1 MSLRVGQAIGHY
13 RILRQLG
20 SGGMGEVYEAEDA
33 KLGRHVALKVLPEET
48 ARDPQMRQRFEREAK
63 AIAALNHPNIV
74 TIYSVEEAE
83 GIDFMTMELIDGQTL
98 REALPRGGM
107 PLDRLLGLAI
117 PLSEAVAAAHQQGI
131 THRDLKPENVILAR
145 DGKIKVLD
153 FGLAKVGAFFG
164 KSGDDSRL
172 PTRALTEEGR
182 IVGTVAYM
190 SPEQAEG
197 KPVDPRSDVFTLGI
211 MLYEMS
217 TGQQPFR
224 GDTAMSILSSIL
236 KENPPPVTQ
245 INATLPRDMSRIVNR
260 CLSKDPARRF
270 QSALGLSTELA
281 EVKQQLDSGEL
292 AAPGPGAW
300 RSGNVSAPAISSPA
314 ATAAPVT
321 MAGPA
326 RGGLTKY
333 VVAAATV
340 VVLATAA
347 FGTMRWWR
355 GRAVGDAARPGSQAS
370 VAPLPSGP
378 GATSGAAGDAG
389 ARPAGGRQRIVVLP
403 FENLGSA
410 DDAYFSDGMTEEI
423 TSRLASVSGLG
434 VISRN
439 SAMQYAKTG
448 KTTKQI
454 GAELGVDYVLAGTV
468 RWDRGAGRASRVR
481 VTPQLVRVADDTQLW
496 GDRYDR
502 EMKDIFA
509 VQSEIAGRV
518 VDKLG
523 LAMRQTGGPAAE
535 SPPTQNLDA
544 YQLYLRGKSLIS
556 PATETKGN
564 ATKGADL
571 LEQAVRLDPRFAQGW
586 AMLSFAH
593 SAMYQYRYDYT
604 EERLAKAREAADKSL
619 ALQPDLAE
627 GHRALGYY
635 YYWGRSDYAQAT
647 EEFRL
652 AAGGRGDDAE
662 TLEAMGYVMRRQG
675 RWDEAVA
682 AMEKAYALNPR
693 KLELVNA
700 LRETY
705 ETLRRYPEAIRF
717 ADLGLSLAPDSVG
730 VLVGNVFFRVN
741 VDGNT
746 RAAHDLLKKID
757 RREFPEAAGIE
768 SFLDEL
774 DGRFDAALAN
784 LAGYPHD
791 VLETQTL
798 YRPKSL
804 LAGFTYLA
812 MNDRARAQASCE
824 SGRQVLEKALAAS
837 PRDPRMRSGLAMALA
852 CLGRKDEAVREA
864 KLAADMV
871 PVSTDA
877 VDGPFYQETL
887 ARVYA
892 TIGERDAACDILG
905 KLLAYPSGTYVS
917 VLKQDPEWAPL
928 WKFPRFQKL
937 IAKYS

>member
-1 MSLRVGQAIGHY
+1 MSLRVGQIIGHY

-20 SGGMGEVYEAEDA
+20 AGGMGEVYEAEDA

-74 TIYSVEEAE
+74 TIFSVEESE
-83 GIDFMTMELIDGQTL
+83 GIDFITMELIEGQTL
-98 REALPRGGM
+98 REALPRGGL
-107 PLDRLLGLAI
+107 PLDRLLALAI
-117 PLSEAVAAAHQQGI
+117 PLSEAIAAAHQQGI
-131 THRDLKPENVILAR
+131 THRDLKPENVILGR

-164 KSGDDSRL
+164 KAGDGSRL

-236 KENPPPVTQ
+236 KDIPPPVTQ
-245 INATLPRDMSRIVNR
+245 INATLPRDVSRIVNR
-260 CLSKDPARRF
+260 CLNKEPARRF

-292 AAPGPGAW
+292 AAPGPGAP
-300 RSGNVSAPAISSPA
+300 RSGVVTAPSIPAPSIPSLGTGSTPSAMA
-314 ATAAPVT
+314 A
-321 MAGPA
+321 A
-326 RGGLTKY
+326 RGGATKY
-333 VVAAATV
+333 VVAAAALL
-340 VVLATAA
+340 VLAAA
-347 FGTMRWWR
+347 GYGTMQWWR
-355 GRAVGDAARPGSQAS
+355 GRATGGAAGPGSSAS
-370 VAPLPSGP
+370 VATAS
-378 GATSGAAGDAG
+378 ASGAAGDAG
-389 ARPAGGRQRIVVLP
+389 ARPADARQRIVVLP
-403 FENLGSA
+403 FENLGA
-410 DDAYFSDGMTEEI
+410 AGDAYFADGMTEEI

-439 SAMQYAKTG
+439 SAMQYARTS
-448 KTTKQI
+448 KTTRQI

-502 EMKDIFA
+502 EMKDIFS
-509 VQSEIAGRV
+509 VQSEIASQV

-523 LAMRQTGGPAAE
+523 LAMRQTGVPAAE
-535 SPPTQNLDA
+535 SQPTQNLDA
-544 YQLYLRGKSLIS
+544 YQLYLRGKSLVS
-556 PATETKGN
+556 ASTGTKVSSMQ
-564 ATKGADL
+564 GAGL

-586 AMLSFAH
+586 AMLSYADSVLYH
-593 SAMYQYRYDYT
+593 SRYDYT
-604 EERLAKAREAADKSL
+604 EERLAKAREAADKAL
-619 ALQPDLAE
+619 ALQPGLAE

-635 YYWGRSDYAQAT
+635 YYWGRGDYAQAQ

-652 AAGGRGDDAE
+652 SAGGRGDDPEA
-662 TLEAMGYVMRRQG
+662 LEAMAFVMRRQG
-675 RWDEAVA
+675 RWDEAIA
-682 AMEKAYALNPR
+682 AMEKAYTLNPR
-693 KLELVNA
+693 NLDLLNA
-700 LRETY
+700 MRETY
-705 ETLRRYPEAIRF
+705 ETMRRYSEASRF
-717 ADLGLSLAPDSVG
+717 AEQALSLAPDDAGLRVG
-730 VLVGNVFFRVN
+730 VAFFRVN

-746 RAAHDLLKKID
+746 RAAREILKNVD
-757 RREFPEAAGIE
+757 RREVPEVPGIE
-768 SFLDEL
+768 SYLDEL
-774 DGRFDAALAN
+774 DGRFESALDGLAAF
-784 LAGYPHD
+784 PHE

-804 LAGFTYLA
+804 LAGFVYLA

-824 SGRQVLEKALAAS
+824 SGRQVLEQALAS
-837 PRDPRMRSGLAMALA
+837 NPRDPRMRSGLALALA
-852 CLGRKDEAVREA
+852 CIGRKDEAVREA
-864 KLAADMV
+864 RLAADMV

-892 TIGERDAACDILG
+892 TVGERDAACDILE
-905 KLLAYPSGTYVS
+905 KLLSYPSGTS
-917 VLKQDPEWAPL
+917 VNLLKQDPEWAPL

>member
-1 MSLRVGQAIGHY
+1 MPLRVGQTIGHY
-13 RILRQLG
+13 RVLRQLG
-20 SGGMGEVYEAEDA
+20 AGGMGEVYEAEDA

-48 ARDPQMRQRFEREAK
+48 ARDPQMRRRFEREAK

-83 GIDFMTMELIDGQTL
+83 GLDFITMELIEGQTL

-107 PLDRLLGLAI
+107 PLDRLLALAI

-131 THRDLKPENVILAR
+131 THRDLKPENVILGR
-145 DGKIKVLD
+145 DGKVKVLD

-164 KSGDDSRL
+164 RSGDASHL

-211 MLYEMS
+211 ILYEMS

-245 INATLPRDMSRIVNR
+245 VNATLPRDLSRIVNR

-281 EVKQQLDSGEL
+281 EVRQLLDSGEL
-292 AAPGPGAW
+292 AAVGPGAP
-300 RSGNVSAPAISSPA
+300 RSGVVSAPSISGPSSIPAPSRGGAITYVVSAAVIVVVAVGGFFAMRAWRGRATGETA
-314 ATAAPVT
+314 ATAAPA
-321 MAGPA
+321 AGA
-326 RGGLTKY
+326 
-333 VVAAATV
+333 
-340 VVLATAA
+340 
-347 FGTMRWWR
+347 
-355 GRAVGDAARPGSQAS
+355 
-370 VAPLPSGP
+370 
-378 GATSGAAGDAG
+378 GAAGG
-389 ARPAGGRQRIVVLP
+389 ASGSSGPRSADGRQRIVVLP
-403 FENLGSA
+403 FENLGAA
-410 DDAYFSDGMTEEI
+410 DDAYFADGMTEEI

-439 SAMQYAKTG
+439 SAMQYARTS

-481 VTPQLVRVADDTQLW
+481 VTPQLVRVSDDTQLW

-509 VQSEIAGRV
+509 VQSEIAGQV
-518 VDKLG
+518 VGKLG
-523 LAMRQTGGPAAE
+523 LAMRQTGAPAAE
-535 SPPTQNLDA
+535 SPPTRNLDA
-544 YQLYLRGKSLIS
+544 YQLYLRGKAQIS
-556 PATETKGN
+556 PATETREIS
-564 ATKGADL
+564 AQGADL

-586 AMLSFAH
+586 ATLSYAH
-593 SAMYQYRYDYT
+593 SMIYHYRYDYT
-604 EERLAKAREAADKSL
+604 EERLAKAREAADKAL

-635 YYWGRSDYAQAT
+635 YYWGRGDYAQAQ
-647 EEFRL
+647 EEFRI

-662 TLEAMGYVMRRQG
+662 TLEAMGYVLRRQG
-675 RWDEAVA
+675 RWDEALA

-693 KLELVNA
+693 KLDLVNG

-705 ETLRRYPEAIRF
+705 EALRRYPEAARF
-717 ADLGLSLAPDSVG
+717 ADLGLSLSPDSAA
-730 VLVGNVFFRVN
+730 VLVANVFFRVN

-746 RAAHDLLKKID
+746 RVARDLLKRVD
-757 RREFPEAAGIE
+757 PRELPEAPCIE

-774 DGRFDAALAN
+774 DGRFDLALAS
-784 LAGYPHD
+784 LDRFPGDA
-791 VLETQTL
+791 LETQTL

-804 LAGFTYLA
+804 LAGFIYLA
-812 MNDRARAQASCE
+812 MNDRVRAQASCE
-824 SGRQVLEKALAAS
+824 SGRMVLEKALASS
-837 PRDPRMRSGLAMALA
+837 PKDPRMRSGLAMALA

-892 TIGERDAACDILG
+892 TVGERDAACDILE
-905 KLLAYPSGTYVS
+905 KLLAYPSGTSVS
-917 VLKQDPEWAPL
+917 LLKQDPEWAPL

>member
-1 MSLRVGQAIGHY
+1 VSLRIGQTIGHY
-13 RILRQLG
+13 RVLRQLG
-20 SGGMGEVYEAEDA
+20 AGGMGEVYEAEDA

-83 GIDFMTMELIDGQTL
+83 GIDFITMELIEGQTL

-107 PLDRLLGLAI
+107 PLDRLLALAI

-131 THRDLKPENVILAR
+131 THRDLKPENVILGR
-145 DGKIKVLD
+145 DGKVKVLD

-164 KSGDDSRL
+164 RPGDASLL

-211 MLYEMS
+211 ILYEMS

-245 INATLPRDMSRIVNR
+245 INATLPRDLSRIVNR
-260 CLSKDPARRF
+260 CLTKDPARRF
-270 QSALGLSTELA
+270 QSALGLSTELQ
-281 EVKQQLDSGEL
+281 EVKQLLDSGEL
-292 AAPGPGAW
+292 AAAGAGAP
-300 RSGNVSAPAISSPA
+300 RSGAITAPSISTPSSMPA
-314 ATAAPVT
+314 PS
-321 MAGPA
+321 
-326 RGGLTKY
+326 RGGARTY
-333 VVAAATV
+333 VVAVVVV
-340 VVLATAA
+340 VVLAVAGVVALRARRGGSAA
-347 FGTMRWWR
+347 
-355 GRAVGDAARPGSQAS
+355 
-370 VAPLPSGP
+370 VAPAAGTGLAGGAP
-378 GATSGAAGDAG
+378 GAASGAASG
-389 ARPAGGRQRIVVLP
+389 AAPGIADPRSADGRQRIVVLP
-403 FENLGSA
+403 FENLGAA
-410 DDAYFSDGMTEEI
+410 DDAYFADGVTEEI

-439 SAMQYAKTG
+439 SAMQYARTG

-468 RWDRGAGRASRVR
+468 QWDRAAGRASRVR

-509 VQSEIAGRV
+509 VQSEIAGQV
-518 VDKLG
+518 VGKLG
-523 LAMRQTGGPAAE
+523 LAMQQPGGPAGGAQ
-535 SPPTQNLDA
+535 PTQNLDA
-544 YQLYLRGKSLIS
+544 YQIFLRARGMLSAAFVS
-556 PATETKGN
+556 RDAQMQGT
-564 ATKGADL
+564 DL

-586 AMLSFAH
+586 AALSYAH
-593 SAMYQYRYDYT
+593 SQIYHDRYDYS
-604 EERLAKAREAADKSL
+604 EERLSKAREAADKAL
-619 ALQPDLAE
+619 ALQPGLAE

-635 YYWGRSDYAQAT
+635 YYWGRGNYAQAQ

-662 TLEAMGYVMRRQG
+662 ALEAMAYVMRRQG
-675 RWDEAVA
+675 RWDESIA

-693 KLELVNA
+693 KLELVDGM
-700 LRETY
+700 RETY
-705 ETLRRYPEAIRF
+705 EFQRRVPEALRF
-717 ADLGLSLAPDSVG
+717 ADLAMSLAPHAPG
-730 VLVGNVFFRVN
+730 VLVGIAFSRVN
-741 VDGNT
+741 IDGNT
-746 RAAHDLLKKID
+746 RAAREIVKNID
-757 RREFPEAAGIE
+757 PREFPELPGIE
-768 SFLDEL
+768 SFLDEI
-774 DGRFDAALAN
+774 DGHYAEAIAEMEKF
-784 LAGYPHD
+784 PHE
-791 VLETQTL
+791 VLETQGL
-798 YRPKSL
+798 YRPKTL
-804 LAGFTYLA
+804 LIGYVYLV

-824 SGRQVLEKALAAS
+824 AGRQVLEKAIAAS
-837 PRDPRMRSGLAMALA
+837 PRDARMRSGLALALA

-871 PVSTDA
+871 PVSADA
-877 VDGPFYQETL
+877 IDGPFFQESL
-887 ARVYA
+887 ARVYV
-892 TIGERDAACDILG
+892 TVGELDAACDILE
-905 KLLAYPSGTYVS
+905 KLLTYPSGTYVS
-917 VLKQDPEWAPL
+917 GLKIDPELASL

-937 IAKYS
+937 VAKYS